1 MISFCI
7 ITDGKEPTKL
17 YNEIV
22 SICDLRIP
30 FYEILVGGKIPDE
43 TQYFTGTHNVDLEE
57 YAKAGRLG
65 AMRNALCRRAQGD
78 ILVVADDDMV
88 FHDDFYT
95 GILWHENKFDV
106 LACRLL
112 NPDGTRFW
120 DWATYK
126 GPNGHALIDYNVS
139 NYEDV
144 YVSGG
149 LITMKRYVFDEC
161 QWDENLGFY
170 QNEDID
176 FSERLKAH
184 RFRITFNPF
193 STVTHDAPYTQSDRG
208 VVRTR

>member
-7 ITDGKEPTKL
+7 ITDGREPAKTSR
-17 YNEIV
+17 EIQ
-22 SICDLRIP
+22 SINALHIP
-30 FYEILVGGKIPDE
+30 FYEILLGGNIPDE
-43 TQYFTGTHNVDLEE
+43 NMVWGIKSVDMHEH
-57 YAKAGRLG
+57 ARAGRLG
-65 AMRNALCRRAQGD
+65 AMRNALCRRAAGD

-88 FHDDFYT
+88 FHSDFYQ
-95 GILWHENKFDV
+95 GVLWHQGKFDV
-106 LACRLL
+106 LACRIL

-126 GPNGHALIDYNVS
+126 GPNGHALLDYDKTD
-139 NYEDV
+139 YENM

-176 FSERLKAH
+176 FSEKLKARCL
-184 RFRITFNPF
+184 RFIFNPF
-193 STVTHDAPYTQSDRG
+193 STVTHDAPYTQVGKS